1 MGRKSLEE
9 RQAEMRDR
17 LVREK
22 LNSIGER
29 IVVDAVK
36 HTPAEPLQP
45 VLPNVN
51 WNVVLAQ
58 STEPEIP
65 FAARRLPQS
74 RRDSSTCGSGVLSWG
89 ESAHGPRV
97 HSHGSIANSQAA
109 ISRRKRFQAANPYR
123 CTRSPQVC
131 RRSQTHVPYQRTRQ
145 QGDGDCARAFVPQEW
160 NQGTGGAISLF
171 SARRI
176 YGHVIARKDFKEGR
190 ETFQPDAMARNVD
203 WKTAEFRQNAD
214 KLKNW
219 APVGHRKESAVNL
232 PCETAPFQKTNVFEP
247 LTLSIGLSTREFFYG
262 FHSLPPR

>member
-1 MGRKSLEE
+1 MATSASHASLGCREFAFCKPVDLVWSLRYTPPPSHQRRIRCMGRKSLEE

-131 RRSQTHVPYQRTRQ
+131 RRSQ
-145 QGDGDCARAFVPQEW
+145 GAARWKMVAAVVSESLASLS
-160 NQGTGGAISLF
+160 NQSRL
-171 SARRI
+171 
-176 YGHVIARKDFKEGR
+176 
-190 ETFQPDAMARNVD
+190 
-203 WKTAEFRQNAD
+203 
-214 KLKNW
+214 
-219 APVGHRKESAVNL
+219 
-232 PCETAPFQKTNVFEP
+232 VF
-247 LTLSIGLSTREFFYG
+247 
-262 FHSLPPR
+262 